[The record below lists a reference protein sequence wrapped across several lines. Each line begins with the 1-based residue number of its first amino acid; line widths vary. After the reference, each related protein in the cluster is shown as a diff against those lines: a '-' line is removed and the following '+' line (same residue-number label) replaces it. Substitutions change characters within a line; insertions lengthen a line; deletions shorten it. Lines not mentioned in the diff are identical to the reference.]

1 MSISIRARALPVL
14 AVTTLLALAPAA
26 AQASNHAMK
35 HPAMKHHS
43 SKHATKHHSSK
54 HAMKHQKMK
63 KGKK

>member
-14 AVTTLLALAPAA
+14 AVSALLALAPAG
-26 AQASNHAMK
+26 AQAASHAMK
-35 HPAMKHHS
+35 HHAMRHHS
-43 SKHATKHHSSK
+43 GK

>member
-14 AVTTLLALAPAA
+14 AVSALLALAPAG
-26 AQASNHAMK
+26 AQAANHAMK
-35 HPAMKHHS
+35 HHAM
-43 SKHATKHHSSK
+43 KHHSSK